1 MVIQYK
7 NTWEK
12 WSRMWV
18 VEALRPTQMT
28 GSFREKRL
36 ITDTYGGGCEHTGPR
51 WNGYHDRFLPEVL
64 ESLFGDEAGFR
75 PPTGDRIRCMSGTVK
90 QKVSQIHSVRK
101 NYISKHMKDPRDTT
115 KRPAKKYFFSPKRQG
130 QLLTPKLKV
139 AKKRAFGYLSL
150 GDGIHLNCLLFADY
164 AFLWQKVK
172 RGFF

>member
-1 MVIQYK
+1 
-7 NTWEK
+7 
-12 WSRMWV
+12 MWV
-18 VEALRPTQMT
+18 VEALRPTHTT

-36 ITDTYGGGCEHTGPR
+36 ITDTCGWGCEHTGPR

-101 NYISKHMKDPRDTT
+101 NYFSKHIKEPTWHTQQKGQQRSI
-115 KRPAKKYFFSPKRQG
+115 FFSPKRQG

-150 GDGIHLNCLLFADY
+150 GDGIHSNCLLFADY